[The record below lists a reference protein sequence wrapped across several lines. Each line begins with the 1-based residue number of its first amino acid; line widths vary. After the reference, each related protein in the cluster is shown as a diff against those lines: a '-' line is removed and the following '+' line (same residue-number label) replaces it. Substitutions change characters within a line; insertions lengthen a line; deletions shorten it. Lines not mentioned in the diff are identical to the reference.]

1 MATTDLLLELQKD
14 AFKLDDDNE
23 RKLISAILKVLQD
36 SSGEVQNLAVKCV
49 QRAVE
54 RCKERSQD
62 LIIMELTRMTTEA
75 NNSKDERIR
84 EIASLGLKSAVQS
97 LSIASP
103 IGRKV
108 ASSLINTLCERGNS
122 VPVITDA
129 LDVLATLI
137 AKQAPTLQA
146 LSEPAANAALEYLG
160 HDRQPVRK
168 RAINSLSMIIETSGP
183 LLQENVLSR
192 VIELLARDPPI
203 KPDLLKSVL
212 QAIGALATVRST
224 QQLKNIISIIFK
236 LAEDEDDELRESALS
251 ALEAILRKSPGAVNN
266 LEQLMVIFTN
276 SIKHDPNYC
285 EEFDDDDE
293 EEDEED
299 DEDQEDYSDDDD
311 VSWKVRRSASR
322 ALNAMMSSASNVD
335 LIMSASGTLLLQR
348 MRERE
353 ESVLV
358 EIIAAFITFV
368 SLSGPK
374 IEKYFEDSNLFA
386 SQMIRKLSSSNKKIA
401 KSVVATLSLM
411 VEKCPNYI
419 CMESVQLLPHICKL
433 MNDNSPSVR
442 LEVLSFFTKYAKT
455 VDQEIAAAASSLIV
469 PTLESAIKDSFYRIA
484 AEGLRVLLLLVQKG
498 ANCSNSSTVTAAL
511 EKLQLTD
518 IDQDVK
524 DSTILCAGAL
534 LAKNQV
540 PSSSV
545 EKTIRILA
553 ERMSN
558 EMTRISA
565 LKALSEA
572 FQNSMIG
579 TYLLKYVSDHLL
591 TLSSF
596 LRKSNRQLR
605 TLTLSFLKNL
615 VAGGCRNVDQV
626 LVEVPPLITEGDL
639 YVAQLAIE
647 LASACISAKEAENEQ
662 ITQKCLELVKS
673 SLLQGKPLIALE
685 NYLTQLAK
693 FYPKRYKP
701 TVRQLTDSIYSN
713 KISNRNEIANSA
725 KCLAAFTYSWGL
737 NTQSSVENAVQPVVE
752 QFMSDVES
760 SQIES
765 VEQFALLALG
775 EIGSKVPLGEV
786 VVKHQLQQFTRASES
801 VKMSAAIGI
810 GLVTSG
816 NLAQLMPLLLN
827 SLSSCD
833 SPQISYLTL
842 VSIREATKNASDD
855 TLRPF
860 ANDLFT
866 KLQEYADASE
876 EGSRNV
882 LAECLGRIVS
892 VEPSLC
898 VFLQEKCLAKDFR
911 IRQTQLA
918 TAKNSCHLKQ
928 IDIPSFLALLS
939 DPKIQVIK
947 SAIAFMNSEAHNN
960 ADALKRHL
968 TKEVLES
975 LYKETKIRQD
985 LIREVMMGP
994 FKHTIDD
1001 GLEIRK
1007 AAFECLYSL
1016 LDSCHNE
1023 IDVDILLDNVENGY
1037 NDDYD
1042 VKLLTYLILLRVI
1055 QQSPSSISSR
1065 IVKFCEHTKKILNL
1079 RVKQDAVNQEAER
1092 SEELKRAVVRVVA
1105 HISNSSTD
1113 ILIDTNSTRAY
1124 QDTIRLIQN
1133 FPELSKF
1140 LEQERKSSQQLVF
1153 TVSESKSD
1161 QMEF

>member
-1 MATTDLLLELQKD
+1 MTVNYTFANLLDKMQNSDRDIRFMATTDLLHELQKD

-54 RCKERSQD
+54 RCKE
-62 LIIMELTRMTTEA
+62 
-75 NNSKDERIR
+75 
-84 EIASLGLKSAVQS
+84 
-97 LSIASP
+97 
-103 IGRKV
+103 
-108 ASSLINTLCERGNS
+108 
-122 VPVITDA
+122 
-129 LDVLATLI
+129 
-137 AKQAPTLQA
+137 
-146 LSEPAANAALEYLG
+146 SEPAAIAALEYLG

-183 LLQENVLSR
+183 VLQQTVLSR

-212 QAIGALATVRST
+212 QATGALATVRST
-224 QQLKNIISIIFK
+224 QQLKNVISIIFK
-236 LAEDEDDELRESALS
+236 LAENEDDELRESALS

-285 EEFDDDDE
+285 EEFDDDDD

-322 ALNAMMSSASNVD
+322 ALNAMMSSASNVA

-353 ESVLV
+353 ESVLI
-358 EIIAAFITFV
+358 EIIAAFNTFV

-374 IEKYFEDSNLFA
+374 IEKYYKDSNLFA
-386 SQMIRKLSSSNKKIA
+386 TQMIKKLNSQNKKIA

-433 MNDNSPSVR
+433 MNDNSPSIR

-455 VDQEIAAAASSLIV
+455 VDPEIAAAASSLIV
-469 PTLESAIKDSFYRIA
+469 PTLEGAIQDSFYRIA
-484 AEGLRVLLLLVQKG
+484 TEGLRVLLLLVQKG
-498 ANCSNSSTVTAAL
+498 SNCLNSSTVTAAL
-511 EKLQLTD
+511 EKLELTD

-534 LAKNQV
+534 LSKNQV
-540 PSSSV
+540 VSSSV

-558 EMTRISA
+558 EMTRMSA
-565 LKALSEA
+565 LKAMSDAL
-572 FQNSMIG
+572 QNSMIS
-579 TYLLKYVSDHLL
+579 TYLLKYVSDQLL

-615 VAGGCRNVDQV
+615 VASGCRNVDQV
-626 LVEVPPLITEGDL
+626 LLEVPPLITEGDL

-647 LASACISAKEAENEQ
+647 LAAACISAKEAENEQ
-662 ITQKCLELVKS
+662 ITQKCIDLVKS
-673 SLLQGKPLIALE
+673 SLLQGKPLVALE
-685 NYLTQLAK
+685 NYLAQLAK

-737 NTQSSVENAVQPVVE
+737 NTQSSVEKAVQPVVE

-786 VVKHQLQQFTRASES
+786 VIKHQLQQFTRASES

-816 NLAQLMPLLLN
+816 NLVQLMPLLLN

-860 ANDLFT
+860 AEDLFA

-882 LAECLGRIVS
+882 LAECLGRLVS

-898 VFLQEKCLAKDFR
+898 AFLQEKCKNEDFR

-918 TAKNSCHLKQ
+918 TAKNVCHLKQ

-939 DPKIQVIK
+939 VVYHFISDPTIPVIK

-960 ADALKRHL
+960 AEVLKRHL
-968 TKEVLES
+968 TKDVLES
-975 LYKETKIRQD
+975 LYKETKVRPD

-1007 AAFECLYSL
+1007 ATFECLYSL
-1016 LDSCHNE
+1016 LDSCHDE
-1023 IDVDILLDNVENGY
+1023 VDLDILLNNVENGY
-1037 NDDYD
+1037 DDDYD
-1042 VKLLTYLILLRVI
+1042 VKLLTYLILLRII

-1065 IVKFCEHTKKILNL
+1065 VVKFCEHTKKILNL

-1092 SEELKRAVVRVVA
+1092 SEELKRAVVRVIA
-1105 HISNSSTD
+1105 HISNNSTE

-1140 LEQERKSSQQLVF
+1140 LEQERKSSQQLLF
-1153 TVSESKSD
+1153 TISDSKSD